1 MSNRCDVAGVIL
13 AGGRSRRMGG
23 EAKAFADLAG
33 KPMLQAVID
42 RIRPQVGS
50 LMLSVEQV
58 SPEWDAFGLE
68 QVPDPRPGSHG
79 PLGGL
84 LAALDRA
91 KQGGA
96 GFLALVPCDAPFLP
110 GNLVPALEAC
120 AARHALPVSVVR
132 TAGRVQPVFSLW
144 STRLSSRLRE
154 AVSEQQ
160 MAGFMQF
167 LRVQEHAILDWPEEA
182 QNPFFNINDRAAL
195 EQARQRIE
203 QQAEAE
209 QCSV

>member
-1 MSNRCDVAGVIL
+1 MEQKTDIAGVIL

-23 EAKAFADLAG
+23 GVKALADLAG
-33 KPMLQAVID
+33 QPMLQVVID

-50 LMLSVEQV
+50 LVLSVERI
-58 SPEWDAFGLE
+58 SPEWGPFGLE

-91 KQGGA
+91 KQEGA
-96 GFLALVPCDAPFLP
+96 AFLALVPCDAPFLP
-110 GNLVPALEAC
+110 ENLVPALEQ
-120 AARHALPVSVVR
+120 AAATNARPVSVICY
-132 TAGRVQPVFSLW
+132 AGRIQPVFSLW
-144 STRLSSRLRE
+144 STGLTDRIRE
-154 AVSEQQ
+154 AVSNQQ

-167 LRVQEHAILDWPEEA
+167 LRVQEHAILDWPEQA
-182 QNPFFNINDRAAL
+182 QNPFFNINDPAAL
-195 EQARQRIE
+195 EQAQQRIE
-203 QQAEAE
+203 QETDAE

>member
-1 MSNRCDVAGVIL
+1 MGNLADIAGVIL
-13 AGGRSRRMGG
+13 AGGQSRRMGG
-23 EAKAFADLAG
+23 GFKAFADLAG

-42 RIRPQVGS
+42 RIRPQTRS
-50 LMLSVEQV
+50 LMLSVERV
-58 SPEWDAFGLE
+58 CPEWEMFGLE

-84 LAALDRA
+84 LAALVRA
-91 KQGGA
+91 KQSGA

-110 GNLVPALEAC
+110 IHLVPALEDT
-120 AARHALPVSVVR
+120 AARQDQPVAVVR
-132 TAGRVQPVFSLW
+132 YAGRIQPVFSLW
-144 STRLSSRLRE
+144 STGLAERLRE
-154 AVSEQQ
+154 AVNNQQ

-167 LRVQEHAILDWPEEA
+167 LRVQEHAILDWPEQV

-195 EQARQRIE
+195 EQAKQRVE
-203 QQAEAE
+203 QATEAK